1 MGEYDFTY
9 IIPDNF
15 KKNTVQ
21 LLRQNQKNDVA
32 QAFQGIEFEYEDLGW
47 AYYAGLR
54 GDNWNK
60 KAIDITFEG
69 AEKDINLLQAN
80 NEMIFDV
87 VGKALKPTISGF
99 LVKNIFYLVS
109 DDDLEV
115 GDNWN
120 KKAIDITFEGAE
132 KDINLLQANNEMIF
146 DVVGKAL
153 KPTISGF
160 LVKNIF
166 YLVSDDDLEVELPE
180 EQGETF
186 EILSRDI
193 YDALAKD
200 EPALVLD
207 RLHTYSS
214 KYLRGICAKHGIS
227 TDDSSGDIYPL
238 HSLAGILTKYYKANN
253 VFQSEFIKQALKMS
267 ISSFEKYNKIRND
280 QSYAH
285 DNDVLNNIE
294 SAYVVR
300 IITATLT
307 LIHEI
312 ENQ

>member
-54 GDNWNK
+54 
-60 KAIDITFEG
+60 
-69 AEKDINLLQAN
+69 
-80 NEMIFDV
+80 
-87 VGKALKPTISGF
+87 
-99 LVKNIFYLVS
+99 
-109 DDDLEV
+109 